1 MQAIYRLLKLDTI
14 YPLILTIMVTGSG
27 GGAEAC
33 AKGWLASGSQAQCPR
48 SRLSKPE
55 LIHRDRHV
63 TPMSRDGRRLL
74 WLASFRGAGGRSFQ
88 GLRQCSSSEAPVQK
102 TRLIRRVFQHKEGP
116 NVTKLHISF
125 GIAFLVA
132 LTSMIVSLTYSPL
145 PF

>member
-1 MQAIYRLLKLDTI
+1 M
-14 YPLILTIMVTGSG
+14 LTIIVTGSG

-33 AKGWLASGSQAQCPR
+33 SKRMARIRQSGATPA
-48 SRLSKPE
+48 LTPVEPE